1 MATKRSAT
9 LRTHRPSKVAALL
22 MKTRTWPI
30 LTAAFGTLLLLI
42 ALFVFGTL
50 RRAADINAELDA
62 VHQGYQ
68 GTEQFLNEVQSDF
81 YLSNI
86 LVRDLALDLS
96 PQVNLHRRQLVD
108 IKDEMSRYL
117 VEAERGETPEAAAL
131 ITRLRNEMDAYWKAL
146 QPILDESAA
155 DKRSSDPTFLR
166 DHVLPHR
173 DAIIQLAHE
182 IREFNQASFRRE
194 GEKVHQ
200 SQQKFLRFLVTLGA
214 VALALGLV
222 VAALGIFR
230 ISRLEARADEHQQ
243 QTEQTE
249 EELRRLSQELVRAQ
263 EDERRAISR
272 ELHDEVGQMLT
283 ALRMELSNLGK
294 LRIAGGHQFQEHL
307 EASRRIAVQA
317 LNTVRDLA
325 MGLRPSI
332 LDDLGL
338 GPALE
343 WQAREFSR
351 RSSVL
356 VSVDIQGN
364 LERLSDLHSTGVYR
378 IVQEA
383 LTNCAKHAQAR
394 TIEVRLKGDADE
406 LSLIVRDDGVGF
418 DPRTVPSRGLG
429 LIGIEERVREMHGK
443 LKVSSKLGNGTH
455 LHVSIPL
462 LQEAPL

>member
-1 MATKRSAT
+1 
-9 LRTHRPSKVAALL
+9 
-22 MKTRTWPI
+22 
-30 LTAAFGTLLLLI
+30 
-42 ALFVFGTL
+42 
-50 RRAADINAELDA
+50 
-62 VHQGYQ
+62 
-68 GTEQFLNEVQSDF
+68 
-81 YLSNI
+81 
-86 LVRDLALDLS
+86 
-96 PQVNLHRRQLVD
+96 
-108 IKDEMSRYL
+108 
-117 VEAERGETPEAAAL
+117 
-131 ITRLRNEMDAYWKAL
+131 MDAYWKAL
-146 QPILDESAA
+146 QPILDESAS
-155 DKRSSDPTFLR
+155 DKRSSDPIFLR

-173 DAIIQLAHE
+173 DVIIQLAHE
-182 IREFNQASFRRE
+182 IREFNQASFRLE

-200 SQQKFLRFLVTLGA
+200 SQQKFLRFLITLGA
-214 VALALGLV
+214 VALALGRV

-243 QTEQTE
+243 REEPTE
-249 EELRRLSQELVRAQ
+249 EELRRLSQEVVRAQ

-443 LKVSSKLGNGTH
+443 LKVSSKVGNGTH

-462 LQEAPL
+462 LQEAPV